1 MKDKDK
7 NEVKSFRPKIFFSP
21 RERHPLLEPNKLS
34 SKKCNS
40 IKQENKKRCATSYNI
55 SNSKNNLSK
64 FNNSSKSNINKINP
78 IITNILDDNYK
89 LKDDLKFRFNI
100 IYNIINNFKK
110 KKKIKFK
117 KNDLDI
123 GKIRKNLKL
132 NNVPSIVDEV
142 DVVMNNVKK
151 LENILKKNDIYLL
164 RKVAKTVIRE
174 DKLANRIFVYE
185 NNPLHIKFEKMQ
197 ERRNAIKNEN
207 QEMDIEE
214 NMAEEERNE
223 MVNLFK
229 DDKPDFF
236 KEEYLSTLIKRYRSL
251 NVK

>member
-1 MKDKDK
+1 M
-7 NEVKSFRPKIFFSP
+7 
-21 RERHPLLEPNKLS
+21 
-34 SKKCNS
+34 
-40 IKQENKKRCATSYNI
+40 
-55 SNSKNNLSK
+55 
-64 FNNSSKSNINKINP
+64 
-78 IITNILDDNYK
+78 
-89 LKDDLKFRFNI
+89 
-100 IYNIINNFKK
+100 
-110 KKKIKFK
+110 
-117 KNDLDI
+117 
-123 GKIRKNLKL
+123 